1 MKYNKI
7 YSQVQDIWDSKDK
20 MGAGIFVFVIM
31 FWLPLHPFSKT
42 EAVGLWSWLFT
53 WL

>member
-1 MKYNKI
+1 M
-7 YSQVQDIWDSKDK
+7 YSQVQDIWDSKGK
-20 MGAGIFVFVIM
+20 MGAGIFVFVTM

-42 EAVGLWSWLFT
+42 EAARSWSWLFT